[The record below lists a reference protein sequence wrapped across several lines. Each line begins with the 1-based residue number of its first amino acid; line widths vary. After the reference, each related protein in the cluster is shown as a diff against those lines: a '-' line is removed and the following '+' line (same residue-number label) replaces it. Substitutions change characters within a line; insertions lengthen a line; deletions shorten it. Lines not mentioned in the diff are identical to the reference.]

1 MGGWDHEK
9 CAHFNLSTPVERQQV
24 LSNSLRATFHRI
36 WPRAGLQWCEDLAY
50 TIVNRE
56 LNLKLKLKLK
66 LKLEPK
72 LRLKII
78 KKKEEKT
85 TPPSRRCGDGASVPF

>member
-1 MGGWDHEK
+1 M
-9 CAHFNLSTPVERQQV
+9 
-24 LSNSLRATFHRI
+24 FHRV

-72 LRLKII
+72 LKLKIN
-78 KKKEEKT
+78 KKK
-85 TPPSRRCGDGASVPF
+85 RRENHTSVT